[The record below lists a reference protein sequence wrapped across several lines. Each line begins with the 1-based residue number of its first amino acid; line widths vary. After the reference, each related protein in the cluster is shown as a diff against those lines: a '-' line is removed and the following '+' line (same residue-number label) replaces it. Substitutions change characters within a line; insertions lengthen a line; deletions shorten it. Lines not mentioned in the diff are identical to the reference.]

1 MLAGISRM
9 TLPGYAAGRFGL
21 HCTPSPAS
29 AYLDLGVREDGM
41 TAATPAATD
50 GGISPSA
57 AGSSLVGFVAIIH
70 LLSREIPA
78 YADPHK
84 TP

>member
-1 MLAGISRM
+1 M

-29 AYLDLGVREDGM
+29 AYLDLEVPWPREDGM

-57 AGSSLVGFVAIIH
+57 AGLSLVGFVAIIH